1 MGKSGFKSTEFWLST
16 VGMIGG
22 IIIAAMGDNQIAQ
35 AIGAV
40 LSVVCGASYTAG
52 RSLIKGKEAI
62 GAAQVQAA
70 RELAKKPEAPE
81 SKD

>member
-1 MGKSGFKSTEFWLST
+1 MKSGFKSTEFWLSLA
-16 VGMIGG
+16 GMAGG
-22 IIIAAMGDNQIAQ
+22 ILVAALGDSQIAQ

-52 RSLIKGKEAI
+52 RSLVKGKEAS

-70 RELAKKPEAPE
+70 QALAKK
-81 SKD
+81 D

>member
-1 MGKSGFKSTEFWLST
+1 MKSGFKSTEFWLSLA
-16 VGMIGG
+16 GMVGG
-22 IIIAAMGDNQIAQ
+22 IVVAALGDNQIAQ

-52 RSLIKGKEAI
+52 RSLVKGKEAT

-70 RELAKKPEAPE
+70 QALAKK
-81 SKD
+81 D

>member
-70 RELAKKPEAPE
+70 RELSKKSEPQE

>member
-1 MGKSGFKSTEFWLST
+1 MGKAGLKSTEFWVST